1 MNKLTIKE
9 NLKKY
14 AAVEKCPIRN
24 IISHF
29 SGKWSMLIL
38 CVLAENRATR
48 FNEISKAVPDISPK
62 VLTETLRNLVQTNL
76 VERQIYAEVPPRVE
90 YSLSALGQSLN
101 PHLYGLIEWALDNS
115 GKLLDRRKP
124 NA

>member
-1 MNKLTIKE
+1 
-9 NLKKY
+9 
-14 AAVEKCPIRN
+14 
-24 IISHF
+24 
-29 SGKWSMLIL
+29 MLIL

-90 YSLSALGQSLN
+90 YSLSALGQSLI